1 MNLALTDIPK
11 KQLDEFIRLMHGHHG
26 IFSEDRSCGIW
37 DENSHPYKITLYCY
51 LISTGCLYVKYQQLK
66 SVNDGYETLIDFIE
80 DFFKGKCIVNF
91 TDLLFLN
98 EINTAFC
105 GGKWHNVHE
114 SWLVDR
120 PEFLDILAHRNTRPF
135 KELQAYEIEVHSQSE
150 FRNLFYLQI
159 ADNRTTVIDFFQDRI
174 LWRREPINITDLK
187 KEFGI
192 GDKKYTI
199 RPISLE
205 YFTSRIFDM
214 VEPEV
219 GSLLN

>member
-1 MNLALTDIPK
+1 MKLKIWDIPEDK
-11 KQLDEFIRLMHGHHG
+11 LNRFIQLMNGYA
-26 IFSEDRSCGIW
+26 GIW
-37 DENSHPYKITLYCY
+37 DSDRTWMSNEYSQPVQITLFCY
-51 LISTGCLYVKYQQLK
+51 LISQGELLVEEQKLK
-66 SVNDGYETLIDFIE
+66 SFNGAHEDLIQFIE
-80 DFFKGKCIVNF
+80 DYFGNKCIVNF

-105 GGKWHNVHE
+105 GGKWHNVHD

-120 PEFLDILAHRNTRPF
+120 PEFLDILAYRNTRTF

-150 FRNLFYLQI
+150 FRDLFYLQI